1 MKAGRSRTTAS
12 SALLNPR
19 FVSVTGVLLP
29 FSYIGTNSLRML
41 SPESKSEDHTV
52 SQDAMPREPLSPT
65 SQDDTIEGQSTAP
78 KKQAVVVYE
87 GEEGWQRPKVVH
99 EHQHSDYGQDDDTA
113 SGEDDD
119 TPESRD
125 LLAEYP
131 DDTEVS
137 ADLAPP
143 LITLALSHLTC
154 S

>member
-29 FSYIGTNSLRML
+29 FPYIGTNSLRML

-78 KKQAVVVYE
+78 KNQAAVVYE
-87 GEEGWQRPKVVH
+87 GEEGRQRPNLVH
-99 EHQHSDYGQDDDTA
+99 QPQHIDYVPHDNTHQRY
-113 SGEDDD
+113 
-119 TPESRD
+119 TPHPPPSR
-125 LLAEYP
+125 A
-131 DDTEVS
+131 
-137 ADLAPP
+137 
-143 LITLALSHLTC
+143 H
-154 S
+154 